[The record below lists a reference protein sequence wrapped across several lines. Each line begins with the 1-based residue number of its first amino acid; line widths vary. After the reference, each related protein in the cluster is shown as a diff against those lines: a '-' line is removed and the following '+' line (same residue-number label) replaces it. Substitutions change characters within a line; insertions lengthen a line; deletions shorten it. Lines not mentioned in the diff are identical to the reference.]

1 MLIVTIKGL
10 VYNDYMNN
18 LKLYSRF
25 LMLNP
30 AQIVQLNQL
39 GVEVSKTL
47 EPDVNAIF
55 TDQFFIETNIDQ
67 LPSLKYLQV
76 ATSGLDQINLNHP
89 KLANTVVS
97 GSRGVFNKPMAEY
110 VLGHVLSIYHNHR
123 FFTQTQKDQQWR
135 PSRHSEE
142 LNGKKMAIIGLGQI
156 GLQIA
161 KTFSFFGVKVDA
173 FNRSDVDSI
182 YIQQRY
188 PLTELK
194 DRLSQYDIVVVSLA
208 LNQDTLMMINRDVLA
223 QLHAKAIFVN
233 IGRSELLDEVAMI
246 DLLKDKKIRYA
257 VLDTFS
263 KEPLPKDHPFWTL
276 DNVIVTPHISFTS
289 IQNLDRMFQ
298 ALLTNLQL
306 YLQKEPLINQ
316 FK

>member
-1 MLIVTIKGL
+1 
-10 VYNDYMNN
+10 MNN
-18 LKLYSRF
+18 LKLFSRF
-25 LMLNP
+25 LMLN
-30 AQIVQLNQL
+30 ANQIAQLNQL
-39 GVEVSKTL
+39 GIEVSKTL
-47 EPDVNAIF
+47 EPDVNAMF
-55 TDQFFIETNIDQ
+55 SDQFFIETNIEQ
-67 LPSLKYLQV
+67 LPSLQYLQV

-89 KLANTVVS
+89 KLANAVVS

-123 FFTQTQKDQQWR
+123 FFAQTQKDQQWR

-142 LNGKKMAIIGLGQI
+142 LNGKTMAIIGLGQI

-161 KTFSFFGVKVDA
+161 KTFSFFGVKVDG
-173 FNRSDVDSI
+173 FNRSDLDSI

-188 PLTELK
+188 PLNELK
-194 DRLSQYDIVVVSLA
+194 NRLSQYDIVVVSLA
-208 LNQDTLMMINRDVLA
+208 LNQDTRMMINRDIMA
-223 QLHAKAIFVN
+223 QLNPKAIFVN
-233 IGRSELLDEVAMI
+233 IGRSELLDELAII

-263 KEPLPKDHPFWTL
+263 KEPLPKDHPFWVL

-306 YLQKEPLINQ
+306 YLQKERLINQ

>member
-1 MLIVTIKGL
+1 
-10 VYNDYMNN
+10 
-18 LKLYSRF
+18 
-25 LMLNP
+25 MLN
-30 AQIVQLNQL
+30 ANQIAQLNHL
-39 GVEVSKTL
+39 GIEVSKTL
-47 EPDVNAIF
+47 EPDVNAMF
-55 TDQFFIETNIDQ
+55 SDQFFIETNVEQ
-67 LPSLKYLQV
+67 LPSLQYLQV

-89 KLANTVVS
+89 KLANAVVS

-123 FFTQTQKDQQWR
+123 FFAQTQKDQQWR

-142 LNGKKMAIIGLGQI
+142 LNGKTMAIIGLGQI

-161 KTFSFFGVKVDA
+161 KTFSFFGVKVDG

-188 PLTELK
+188 PLNELK
-194 DRLSQYDIVVVSLA
+194 SRLSQYDIVVVSLA
-208 LNQDTLMMINRDVLA
+208 LNQDTRMMINRDIMA
-223 QLHAKAIFVN
+223 QLNPKAIFVN
-233 IGRSELLDEVAMI
+233 IGRSELLDELAII

-263 KEPLPKDHPFWTL
+263 KEPLPKDHPFWVL

-306 YLQKEPLINQ
+306 YLQKERLINQ

>member
-1 MLIVTIKGL
+1 MK
-10 VYNDYMNN
+10 N
-18 LKLYSRF
+18 LKLFSRF

-30 AQIVQLNQL
+30 TQIAHLNQL

-55 TDQFFIETNIDQ
+55 SDQFFIESNIEQ
-67 LPSLKYLQV
+67 LPPLQYLQV
-76 ATSGLDQINLNHP
+76 ATSGLDQINLSHP
-89 KLANTVVS
+89 KLTNTVVS

-110 VLGHVLSIYHNHR
+110 VLGHVLSIYHHHR
-123 FFTQTQKDQQWR
+123 FFAQTQKDQQWR

-156 GLQIA
+156 GLQLA
-161 KTFSFFGVKVDA
+161 KTFSFFGVKVDG
-173 FNRSDVDSI
+173 FNRNVVDSI

-188 PLTELK
+188 PLSELK
-194 DRLSQYDIVVVSLA
+194 DRLSDYDIVVVSLA
-208 LNQDTLMMINRDVLA
+208 LNQETKSIINRDL
-223 QLHAKAIFVN
+223 LFKLNAKAIFVN
-233 IGRSELLDEVAMI
+233 IGRSELLDEVALI
-246 DLLKDKKIRYA
+246 DLLKDKKIRFA

-263 KEPLPKDHPFWTL
+263 KEPLPKDHPFWGL
-276 DNVIVTPHISFTS
+276 DNVVVTPHISFTS

-298 ALLTNLQL
+298 ALYNNLQL
-306 YLQKEPLINQ
+306 YLQNERLINQ

>member
-194 DRLSQYDIVVVSLA
+194 ERLSQYDIVVVSLA

>member
-1 MLIVTIKGL
+1 
-10 VYNDYMNN
+10 
-18 LKLYSRF
+18 
-25 LMLNP
+25 MLN
-30 AQIVQLNQL
+30 ANQIVQLNQL
-39 GVEVSKTL
+39 GIEVSKTL

-55 TDQFFIETNIDQ
+55 SDQFFIETNIEQ
-67 LPSLKYLQV
+67 LPSLQYLQV

-123 FFTQTQKDQQWR
+123 FFAQTQKDQQWR

-142 LNGKKMAIIGLGQI
+142 LNGKTMAIIGLGQI

-161 KTFSFFGVKVDA
+161 KTFSFFGVKVDG
-173 FNRSDVDSI
+173 FNRSDLDSI

-188 PLTELK
+188 PLNELK
-194 DRLSQYDIVVVSLA
+194 NRLSKYDLVVVSLA
-208 LNQDTLMMINRDVLA
+208 LNQDTRMMINRDIMA
-223 QLHAKAIFVN
+223 QLNPKAIFVN
-233 IGRSELLDEVAMI
+233 IGRSELLDELAII

-263 KEPLPKDHPFWTL
+263 KEPLPKDHPFWVL

-306 YLQKEPLINQ
+306 YLQKERLINQ

>member
-1 MLIVTIKGL
+1 
-10 VYNDYMNN
+10 
-18 LKLYSRF
+18 
-25 LMLNP
+25 
-30 AQIVQLNQL
+30 
-39 GVEVSKTL
+39 
-47 EPDVNAIF
+47 
-55 TDQFFIETNIDQ
+55 
-67 LPSLKYLQV
+67 V

-123 FFTQTQKDQQWR
+123 FFAQTQKDQQWR

-161 KTFSFFGVKVDA
+161 KTFSFFGVKVDG

-194 DRLSQYDIVVVSLA
+194 DRLSQYDIVLVSLA
-208 LNQDTLMMINRDVLA
+208 LNQDTLMMINRDLLLQVN
-223 QLHAKAIFVN
+223 AKAIFVN
-233 IGRSELLDEVAMI
+233 IGRSELLDEVALM
-246 DLLKDKKIRYA
+246 DVLKDKKIRYA

-263 KEPLPKDHPFWTL
+263 KEPLPKDHHFWAL

-298 ALLTNLQL
+298 ALYNNLQL
-306 YLQKEPLINQ
+306 YLQNERLINQ

>member
-1 MLIVTIKGL
+1 
-10 VYNDYMNN
+10 
-18 LKLYSRF
+18 
-25 LMLNP
+25 MLN
-30 AQIVQLNQL
+30 ANQIAQLNQL
-39 GVEVSKTL
+39 GIEVSKTL
-47 EPDVNAIF
+47 EPDVNAMF
-55 TDQFFIETNIDQ
+55 SDQFFIETNIEQ
-67 LPSLKYLQV
+67 LPSLQYLQV

-89 KLANTVVS
+89 KLANAVVS

-123 FFTQTQKDQQWR
+123 FFAQTQKDQQWR

-142 LNGKKMAIIGLGQI
+142 LNGKAMAIIGLGQI

-161 KTFSFFGVKVDA
+161 KTFSFFGVKVDG
-173 FNRSDVDSI
+173 FNRSDLDSI

-188 PLTELK
+188 PLNELK
-194 DRLSQYDIVVVSLA
+194 NRLSQYDIVVVSLA
-208 LNQDTLMMINRDVLA
+208 LNQDTRMMINRDIMA
-223 QLHAKAIFVN
+223 QLNPKAIFVN
-233 IGRSELLDEVAMI
+233 IGRSELLDELAII

-263 KEPLPKDHPFWTL
+263 KEPLPKDHPFWVL

-306 YLQKEPLINQ
+306 YLQKERLINQ

>member
-316 FK
+316 LK

>member
-1 MLIVTIKGL
+1 MK
-10 VYNDYMNN
+10 N
-18 LKLYSRF
+18 LKLFSRF
-25 LMLNP
+25 LMINP
-30 AQIVQLNQL
+30 TQIAQLNQL
-39 GVEVSKTL
+39 GVLVSKTL

-55 TDQFFIETNIDQ
+55 SDQFFIESNIEQ
-67 LPSLKYLQV
+67 LPPLQYLQV
-76 ATSGLDQINLNHP
+76 ATSGLDQINLSHP

-123 FFTQTQKDQQWR
+123 FFAQTQKDQQWR

-156 GLQIA
+156 GLQLA
-161 KTFSFFGVKVDA
+161 KTFSFFGVKVDG
-173 FNRSDVDSI
+173 FNRSVVDSI

-188 PLTELK
+188 PLSELK
-194 DRLSQYDIVVVSLA
+194 DRLSDYDIVVVSLA
-208 LNQDTLMMINRDVLA
+208 LNQDTISMINRDL
-223 QLHAKAIFVN
+223 LFKLNSKAIFVN
-233 IGRSELLDEVAMI
+233 IGRSELLDEVALI
-246 DLLKDKKIRYA
+246 DLLKDKKIRFA

-263 KEPLPKDHPFWTL
+263 KEPLPKDHPFWSL
-276 DNVIVTPHISFTS
+276 DNVVVTPHISFTS

-298 ALLTNLQL
+298 ALYNNLQL
-306 YLQKEPLINQ
+306 YLQNERLINQ

>member
-156 GLQIA
+156 GLQLA

>member
-1 MLIVTIKGL
+1 
-10 VYNDYMNN
+10 
-18 LKLYSRF
+18 
-25 LMLNP
+25 MLNP
-30 AQIVQLNQL
+30 SQIAQLNQL
-39 GVEVSKTL
+39 GVDVSKTL
-47 EPDVNAIF
+47 EPDVNAMF
-55 TDQFFIETNIDQ
+55 SDQFFIESNIEQ
-67 LPSLKYLQV
+67 LPNLQYLQV

-161 KTFSFFGVKVDA
+161 KTFSFFGVKVDG

-182 YIQQRY
+182 YIQQRH
-188 PLTELK
+188 PLTELNE
-194 DRLSQYDIVVVSLA
+194 RLSAYDIVVVSLA
-208 LNQDTLMMINRDVLA
+208 LNQDTVTMINRDRLFK
-223 QLHAKAIFVN
+223 LNAKAIFVN
-233 IGRSELLDEVAMI
+233 IGRSELLDEVALM
-246 DLLKDKKIRYA
+246 DVLKDRKIRYA

-298 ALLTNLQL
+298 ALYNNLQL
-306 YLQKEPLINQ
+306 YLQNERLINQ

>member
-1 MLIVTIKGL
+1 
-10 VYNDYMNN
+10 
-18 LKLYSRF
+18 
-25 LMLNP
+25 MLN
-30 AQIVQLNQL
+30 ANQIAQLNHL
-39 GVEVSKTL
+39 GIEVSKTL
-47 EPDVNAIF
+47 EPDVNAMF
-55 TDQFFIETNIDQ
+55 SDQFFIETNVEQ
-67 LPSLKYLQV
+67 LPSLQYLQV

-89 KLANTVVS
+89 KLANAVVS

-123 FFTQTQKDQQWR
+123 FFAQTQKDQQWR

-142 LNGKKMAIIGLGQI
+142 LNGKTMAIIGLGQI

-161 KTFSFFGVKVDA
+161 KTFSFFGVKVDG
-173 FNRSDVDSI
+173 FNRSDLDSI

-188 PLTELK
+188 PLNELK
-194 DRLSQYDIVVVSLA
+194 NRLSKYDLVVVSLA
-208 LNQDTLMMINRDVLA
+208 LNQDTRMMINRDIMA
-223 QLHAKAIFVN
+223 QLNPKAIFVN
-233 IGRSELLDEVAMI
+233 IGRSELLDELAII

-263 KEPLPKDHPFWTL
+263 KEPLPKDHPFWVL

-306 YLQKEPLINQ
+306 YLQKERLINQ

>member
-1 MLIVTIKGL
+1 
-10 VYNDYMNN
+10 
-18 LKLYSRF
+18 
-25 LMLNP
+25 MLN
-30 AQIVQLNQL
+30 ANQIAQLNQL
-39 GVEVSKTL
+39 GIEVSKTL
-47 EPDVNAIF
+47 EPDVNAMF
-55 TDQFFIETNIDQ
+55 SDQFFIETNIEQ
-67 LPSLKYLQV
+67 LPSLQYLQV

-89 KLANTVVS
+89 KLANAVVS

-123 FFTQTQKDQQWR
+123 FFAQTQKDQQWR

-142 LNGKKMAIIGLGQI
+142 LNGKTMAIIGLGQI

-161 KTFSFFGVKVDA
+161 KTFSFFGVKVDG
-173 FNRSDVDSI
+173 FNRSDLDSI

-188 PLTELK
+188 PLNELK
-194 DRLSQYDIVVVSLA
+194 NRLSQYDIVVVSLA
-208 LNQDTLMMINRDVLA
+208 LNQDTRMMINRDIMA
-223 QLHAKAIFVN
+223 QLNPKAIFVN
-233 IGRSELLDEVAMI
+233 IGRSELLDELAII

-263 KEPLPKDHPFWTL
+263 KEPLPKDHPFWVL

-306 YLQKEPLINQ
+306 YLQKERLINQ

>member
-1 MLIVTIKGL
+1 
-10 VYNDYMNN
+10 
-18 LKLYSRF
+18 
-25 LMLNP
+25 MLN
-30 AQIVQLNQL
+30 ANQIAQLNHL
-39 GVEVSKTL
+39 GIEVSKTL
-47 EPDVNAIF
+47 EPDVNAMF
-55 TDQFFIETNIDQ
+55 SDQFFIETNVEQ
-67 LPSLKYLQV
+67 LPSLQYLQV

-89 KLANTVVS
+89 KLANAVVS

-123 FFTQTQKDQQWR
+123 FFAQTQKDQQWR

-142 LNGKKMAIIGLGQI
+142 LNGKTMAIIGLGQI

-161 KTFSFFGVKVDA
+161 KTFSFFGVKVDG

-188 PLTELK
+188 PLNELK
-194 DRLSQYDIVVVSLA
+194 SRLSQYDIVVVSLA
-208 LNQDTLMMINRDVLA
+208 LNQDTRMMINRDIMA
-223 QLHAKAIFVN
+223 QLNPKAIFVN
-233 IGRSELLDEVAMI
+233 IGRSELLDELAII

-263 KEPLPKDHPFWTL
+263 KEPLPKDHPFWVF

-306 YLQKEPLINQ
+306 YLQKERLINQ

>member
-1 MLIVTIKGL
+1 
-10 VYNDYMNN
+10 
-18 LKLYSRF
+18 
-25 LMLNP
+25 MLN
-30 AQIVQLNQL
+30 ANQIAQLNRL
-39 GVEVSKTL
+39 GIEVSKTL
-47 EPDVNAIF
+47 EPDVNAMF
-55 TDQFFIETNIDQ
+55 SDQFFIETNVEQ
-67 LPSLKYLQV
+67 LPSLQYLQV

-89 KLANTVVS
+89 KLANAVVS

-123 FFTQTQKDQQWR
+123 FFAQTQKDQQWR

-142 LNGKKMAIIGLGQI
+142 LNGKAMAIIGLGQI

-161 KTFSFFGVKVDA
+161 KTFSFFGVKVDG
-173 FNRSDVDSI
+173 FNRSDLDSI

-188 PLTELK
+188 PLNELK
-194 DRLSQYDIVVVSLA
+194 NRLSQYDIVVVSLA
-208 LNQDTLMMINRDVLA
+208 LNQDTRMMINRDIMA
-223 QLHAKAIFVN
+223 QLNPKAIFVN
-233 IGRSELLDEVAMI
+233 IGRSELLDELAII

-263 KEPLPKDHPFWTL
+263 KEPLPKDHPFWVL

-306 YLQKEPLINQ
+306 YLQKERLINQ

>member
-1 MLIVTIKGL
+1 
-10 VYNDYMNN
+10 
-18 LKLYSRF
+18 
-25 LMLNP
+25 MLNP
-30 AQIVQLNQL
+30 TQIAQLNQL
-39 GVEVSKTL
+39 GVDVSKTL
-47 EPDVNAIF
+47 EPDVNAMF
-55 TDQFFIETNIDQ
+55 SDQFFIETNIEQ
-67 LPSLKYLQV
+67 LPSLQYLQV

-110 VLGHVLSIYHNHR
+110 VLGHMLSIYHNHR

-161 KTFSFFGVKVDA
+161 KTFSFFGVKVDG

-188 PLTELK
+188 PLNELK
-194 DRLSQYDIVVVSLA
+194 DRLSQYDMVVVSLA
-208 LNQDTLMMINRDVLA
+208 LNQDTLMMINREIMA
-223 QLHAKAIFVN
+223 QLNPKAIFVN

-263 KEPLPKDHPFWTL
+263 KEPLPKDHPFWSL

-306 YLQKEPLINQ
+306 YLQKERLINQ

>member
-1 MLIVTIKGL
+1 
-10 VYNDYMNN
+10 
-18 LKLYSRF
+18 
-25 LMLNP
+25 MLNP
-30 AQIVQLNQL
+30 TQIAQLNQL

-55 TDQFFIETNIDQ
+55 SDQFFIESNIAQ
-67 LPSLKYLQV
+67 LPPLQYLQV
-76 ATSGLDQINLNHP
+76 ATSGLDQINLSHP

-110 VLGHVLSIYHNHR
+110 VLGHVLSIYHHHR
-123 FFTQTQKDQQWR
+123 FFAQTQKDQQWR

-156 GLQIA
+156 GLQLA
-161 KTFSFFGVKVDA
+161 KTFSFFGVKVDG
-173 FNRSDVDSI
+173 FNRSVVDSI

-188 PLTELK
+188 PLSELK
-194 DRLSQYDIVVVSLA
+194 DRLSDYDIVVVSLA
-208 LNQDTLMMINRDVLA
+208 LNQDTISMINRDL
-223 QLHAKAIFVN
+223 LFKLNAKAIFVN
-233 IGRSELLDEVAMI
+233 IGRSELLDEVALI

-263 KEPLPKDHPFWTL
+263 KEPLPKDHPFWSL
-276 DNVIVTPHISFTS
+276 DNVVVTPHISFTS

-298 ALLTNLQL
+298 ALYNNLQL
-306 YLQKEPLINQ
+306 YLQNERLINQ

>member
-1 MLIVTIKGL
+1 
-10 VYNDYMNN
+10 
-18 LKLYSRF
+18 
-25 LMLNP
+25 MLN
-30 AQIVQLNQL
+30 ANQIAQLNHL
-39 GVEVSKTL
+39 GIEVSKTL
-47 EPDVNAIF
+47 EPDVNAMF
-55 TDQFFIETNIDQ
+55 SDQFFIETNIEQ
-67 LPSLKYLQV
+67 LPSLQYLQV

-89 KLANTVVS
+89 KLANAVVS

-123 FFTQTQKDQQWR
+123 FFAQTQKDQQWR

-142 LNGKKMAIIGLGQI
+142 LNGKTMAIIGLGQI

-161 KTFSFFGVKVDA
+161 KTFSFFGVKVDG

-188 PLTELK
+188 PLNELK
-194 DRLSQYDIVVVSLA
+194 NRLSQYDIVVVSLA
-208 LNQDTLMMINRDVLA
+208 LNQDTRMMINRDIMA
-223 QLHAKAIFVN
+223 QLNPKAIFVN
-233 IGRSELLDEVAMI
+233 IGRSELLDELAII

-263 KEPLPKDHPFWTL
+263 KEPLPKDHPFWVL

-306 YLQKEPLINQ
+306 YLQNERLINQ